1 MERVGVRGLK
11 CRLII
16 TGCETQM
23 SSTWHILGA
32 GSLGS
37 LWACRL
43 ARAGKAARLI
53 LRDAQRLQ
61 AYQQAGGL
69 TLLEQDRASLYA
81 IPAETAESGVPIHRL
96 LVACKAYDAAP
107 AIAALAPRLVAG
119 ADLVL
124 LQNGLGSQDEV
135 AERAPLARCVFA
147 SSTEGA
153 FREDDWRV
161 RFAGHGFNWLGDPA
175 NPTPPPWFTDLG
187 EAGIPAQWTP
197 DILGRLW
204 RKLALNC
211 AINPLTVLHD
221 CQNGGLLGHLDEVEA
236 LSTELAALLRHC
248 GQPLAARDLDEEVQR
263 VILATAANYSS
274 MYQDVRAGRR
284 TEVHYLLGHVCRAA
298 ARHGMR
304 VPQLE
309 HLHQRLVD
317 NLRARG
323 LPSA

>member
-1 MERVGVRGLK
+1 
-11 CRLII
+11 
-16 TGCETQM
+16 M

-43 ARAGKAARLI
+43 ARAGKATRLI
-53 LRDAQRLQ
+53 LRDRQRLA

-69 TLLEQDRASLYA
+69 TLAEQDQATRFA
-81 IPAETAESGVPIHRL
+81 IPAETADASGPIHRL
-96 LVACKAYDAAP
+96 LLACKAYDAAP
-107 AIAALAPRLVAG
+107 AVARLAPRLAEG
-119 ADLVL
+119 AEIVL

-135 AERAPLARCVFA
+135 ADQVPHARCIFA

-161 RFAGHGFNWLGDPA
+161 RFAGQGFNWLGDPA
-175 NPTPPPWFTDLG
+175 NPALPQWFDDLRD
-187 EAGIPAQWTP
+187 ASIPAEWTV
-197 DILGRLW
+197 DILTRLW

-221 CQNGGLLGHLDEVEA
+221 CQNGGLLGHLGEIDSLCA
-236 LSTELAALLRHC
+236 ELGQLLQRC
-248 GQPLAARDLDEEVQR
+248 GQPKAADDLSEEVQR

-284 TEVHYLLGHVCRAA
+284 TEVHYLLGHACRAA
-298 ARHGMR
+298 ARHAM
-304 VPQLE
+304 VLPQLE

-317 NLRARG
+317 NLRARD
-323 LPSA
+323 LPCA